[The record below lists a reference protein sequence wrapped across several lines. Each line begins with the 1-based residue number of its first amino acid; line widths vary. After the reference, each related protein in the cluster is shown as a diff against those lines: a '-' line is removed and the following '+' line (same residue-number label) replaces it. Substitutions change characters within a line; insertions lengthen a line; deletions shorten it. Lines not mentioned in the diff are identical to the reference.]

1 MPPLPPRNIAC
12 HQVDLVRVR
21 VRVGVRARA
30 RVGVRVRV
38 RVRAR
43 VRDRVRLRVRV
54 RHQVDRRSRPRALLR
69 RRHLQVE
76 AADGERPPWQRRDG
90 HVEVVH
96 QHRLLDDH

>member
-1 MPPLPPRNIAC
+1 MR
-12 HQVDLVRVR
+12 VRVR
-21 VRVGVRARA
+21 VRVK
-30 RVGVRVRV
+30 VRVRV
-38 RVRAR
+38 RVRVR
-43 VRDRVRLRVRV
+43 VSVRVRV
-54 RHQVDRRSRPRALLR
+54 CHQVDRRSRPRALLR